1 MLEVLEETVMIKS
14 PDSYTVSYRTLTP
27 PYFFTA
33 YPIHRNV
40 HLSRNPA
47 CLPCAQKCA
56 SVPESSLFTLWQK
69 CASVPK
75 SSLFTQCTEMC
86 ICPEIQ
92 LVYPMHRNVQLS
104 WHPVC
109 LPYAQKCIL
118 ESSLFTLCPEMCM
131 CPRIQLYPVHRNV
144 HVSQNPALPYAQKC
158 AAVLESSLFTLCI
171 EMCSCPRIQLKNQP
185 EVWYIL
191 WTQQQLLM

>member
-56 SVPESSLFTLWQK
+56 SVPESSLFTL
-69 CASVPK
+69 
-75 SSLFTQCTEMC
+75 CTEMC

-92 LVYPMHRNVQLS
+92 LVYSVHRNVHLS
-104 WHPVC
+104 RNPAC
-109 LPYAQKCIL
+109 LPYAQKCAAVL
-118 ESSLFTLCPEMCM
+118 APSLLTLCTEMY
-131 CPRIQLYPVHRNV
+131 PGIQLVYPMPRNV

-158 AAVLESSLFTLCI
+158 ACV
-171 EMCSCPRIQLKNQP
+171 P
-185 EVWYIL
+185 
-191 WTQQQLLM
+191 